1 MSQEK
6 PVPTRFIGLDVH
18 KHYLVAIGVDTELN
32 QVLGL
37 ACRLSADRQGRQV
50 HGECSWCTWTVG
62 CARPSHFR
70 MRWFWR

>member
-32 QVLGL
+32 QVLGPQRVPL
-37 ACRLSADRQGRQV
+37 VHLQLDVQGPHPSGCSGSGDDHQRLP
-50 HGECSWCTWTVG
+50 TV
-62 CARPSHFR
+62 R
-70 MRWFWR
+70 